1 MNILEKI
8 VDKKKEEVAQ
18 RKELYPVKLLEKS
31 LYYPGKTVSLKKY
44 LKREGSSQII
54 AEFKKKSP
62 SKGFINPYAQIEKI
76 SVGYMQAGAAAL
88 SILTDT
94 EFFGGSNQDLL
105 TARKFNFCP
114 ILRKDFIIDP
124 YQIIESKSI
133 GADVILL
140 IAAILS
146 EQEIKELSAFAKSLE
161 LEVLL
166 EVHDADEVK
175 KSDLTHVDMVG
186 INNRN
191 LKTFEVSIENSM
203 RLLSLLPKDK
213 IKIAESGI
221 DNIDTIKQ
229 LREAGFEG
237 FLMGEYFMKQPK
249 PEWSAKQL
257 IASLRS

>member
-1 MNILEKI
+1 
-8 VDKKKEEVAQ
+8 
-18 RKELYPVKLLEKS
+18 
-31 LYYPGKTVSLKKY
+31 
-44 LKREGSSQII
+44 
-54 AEFKKKSP
+54 
-62 SKGFINPYAQIEKI
+62 
-76 SVGYMQAGAAAL
+76 
-88 SILTDT
+88 
-94 EFFGGSNQDLL
+94 DLL

-146 EQEIKELSAFAKSLE
+146 EQESKELSAFAKSLE

-166 EVHDADEVK
+166 EVHDADEIK
-175 KSDLTHVDMVG
+175 KSDLTHVDVVG

-229 LREAGFEG
+229 LKEAGFEG

-249 PEWSAKQL
+249 PEWAAKQL
-257 IASLRS
+257 IASLQPKIVL